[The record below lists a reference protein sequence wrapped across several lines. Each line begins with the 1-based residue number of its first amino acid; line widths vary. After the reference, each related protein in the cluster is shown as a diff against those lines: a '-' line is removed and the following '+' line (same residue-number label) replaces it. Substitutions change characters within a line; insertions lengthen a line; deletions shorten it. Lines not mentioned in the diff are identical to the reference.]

1 MKLTKK
7 MFVPLIMA
15 SFFSLSLTGCSS
27 MFGDNQRV
35 VKINSAPKGAKV
47 TVNHVAMADKTP
59 TETIVTDMWAPTV
72 IKVQKPGCPT
82 KTVTIQ
88 PEFQKIGLLNIL
100 ILPGFIVD
108 AITGDMM
115 KIPEN
120 QRSIDMKMC

>member
-1 MKLTKK
+1 MKCIKQTT
-7 MFVPLIMA
+7 A
-15 SFFSLSLTGCSS
+15 SFLVTSFFVLSLTGCSS

-47 TVNHVAMADKTP
+47 TVNNVAMADKTP
-59 TETIVTDMWAPTV
+59 TEAVVTDMWAPTV

>member
-1 MKLTKK
+1 MKPIKQMVGPILVT
-7 MFVPLIMA
+7 
-15 SFFSLSLTGCSS
+15 SFLALSLTGCSS

-47 TVNHVAMADKTP
+47 TVNNVAMEEKTP
-59 TETIVTDMWAPTV
+59 TEAVVTDMWAPTV
-72 IKVQKPGCPT
+72 IKIQKPGCPT

-120 QRSIDMKMC
+120 QRSINMKVC